1 MTEDLD
7 SFQLDM
13 VVHAFNTSTRKV
25 EDGIFLWI
33 WGQSGLRNKFQNNQ
47 GYLVPVSKSNKNHKI
62 YSLYLFL

>member
-25 EDGIFLWI
+25 EDGRFLWI
-33 WGQSGLRNKFQNNQ
+33 WGQSGLHNKFQNNQ
-47 GYLVPVSKSNKNHKI
+47 GYLFPVSKSNNNHKI
-62 YSLYLFL
+62 YSIYLFL